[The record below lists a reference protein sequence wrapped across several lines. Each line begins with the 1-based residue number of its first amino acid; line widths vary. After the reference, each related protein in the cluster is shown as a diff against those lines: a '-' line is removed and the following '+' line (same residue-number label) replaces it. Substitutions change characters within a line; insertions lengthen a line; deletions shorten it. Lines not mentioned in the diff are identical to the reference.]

1 MSQRWM
7 AKISYR
13 TGRPTQVIAFEELHD
28 LHEIVERG
36 PNWNEIEHIVITLNR
51 RSPLERPERAVE
63 TDRPPNGGLHNTDDD
78 LPWPNNPPT
87 YFGWKLPLWLI
98 RLIEYSAGPKGE
110 YYHSHWMAMHH
121 IPPVPIP
128 TPVAWV
134 LIFVGSGHRRG
145 PAPDYTPWIDEI
157 GRVSDPGG
165 EIVRRKV
172 AGRDRCRRVLRIPR
186 DVSAMSI
193 IPLDPSRIP
202 ITGSKAC
209 RTNVCARPA
218 PGAHA

>member
-7 AKISYR
+7 AEISYR
-13 TGRPTQVIAFEELHD
+13 TGRPTKVIAFEELHD

-63 TDRPPNGGLHNTDDD
+63 TGRPPNGGLRNTDDD

-98 RLIEYSAGPKGE
+98 RLIEYLAGPRGE

-121 IPPVPIP
+121 ILPVLIP
-128 TPVAWV
+128 TPVAWI
-134 LIFVGSGHRRG
+134 LNFRRFVDSGHRRG
-145 PAPDYTPWIDEI
+145 HAPDFDEI
-157 GRVSDPGG
+157 DRVSDPGDWS
-165 EIVRRKV
+165 
-172 AGRDRCRRVLRIPR
+172 AQDF
-186 DVSAMSI
+186 VS
-193 IPLDPSRIP
+193 PY
-202 ITGSKAC
+202 
-209 RTNVCARPA
+209 ARPSSQALLRRSLVA
-218 PGAHA
+218 PPKANRPALTSARR